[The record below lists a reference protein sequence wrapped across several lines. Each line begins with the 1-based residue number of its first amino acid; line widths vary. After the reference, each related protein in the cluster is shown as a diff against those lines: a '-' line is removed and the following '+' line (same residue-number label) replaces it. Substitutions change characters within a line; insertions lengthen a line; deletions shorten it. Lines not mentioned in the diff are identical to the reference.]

1 MKHLLILLI
10 STLILSSPVIGQ
22 SSKYES
28 VNQCVLQTMTEKKL
42 TGNKMFE
49 LIKEECER
57 ILGKVKGKGKK
68 RQNGVLFFINRDRI
82 LGWYKKGDRKK
93 DGKYVGEIENRKP
106 NGQGTHTY
114 SNGEKYVGEW
124 KGGMPWIGTKYNKN
138 GEILGKWT
146 NGKFQ

>member
-1 MKHLLILLI
+1 MKHVLIMLISILL
-10 STLILSSPVIGQ
+10 LSSPVIGK

-28 VNQCVLQTMTEKKL
+28 VNQCVLQTMEEREL

-49 LIKEECER
+49 MVKVECE
-57 ILGKVKGKGKK
+57 KHVKKLKK
-68 RQNGVLFFINRDRI
+68 IKGVLFFINRGRK
-82 LGWYKKGDRKK
+82 LGWYEKGDMEK

-106 NGQGTHTY
+106 NGQGKHTY

-124 KGGMPWIGTKYNKN
+124 KGGMPWIGIKYDKN

-146 NGKFQ
+146 NGKYE

>member
-1 MKHLLILLI
+1 MNPMKHLLIILSILL
-10 STLILSSPVIGQ
+10 LSSPVIGQ

-28 VNQCVLQTMTEKKL
+28 VGQCVLQTMEEREL

-49 LIKEECER
+49 MVKVECEKQ
-57 ILGKVKGKGKK
+57 LKK
-68 RQNGVLFFINRDRI
+68 RKGVLFFINRDRI

>member
-1 MKHLLILLI
+1 MKHLLIIISLL
-10 STLILSSPVIGQ
+10 LLSFPLFGQ

-28 VNQCVLQTMTEKKL
+28 VGQCVLQTMEEREL

-49 LIKEECER
+49 MVKVECEKQ
-57 ILGKVKGKGKK
+57 LKK
-68 RQNGVLFFINRDRI
+68 RKGVLFFINRDRI

>member
-1 MKHLLILLI
+1 MRHILILFNSIL
-10 STLILSSPVIGQ
+10 LLSSPVMGQ
-22 SSKYES
+22 SAKYEN
-28 VNQCVLQTMTEKKL
+28 VNQCVLQTMEEREL
-42 TGNKMFE
+42 TGNKIFE
-49 LIKEECER
+49 IIKVECE
-57 ILGKVKGKGKK
+57 KNFKK
-68 RQNGVLFFINRDRI
+68 LNKRNGILFFINRDRK
-82 LGWYKKGDRKK
+82 LGWYEKGDKGK
-93 DGKYVGEIENRKP
+93 DGEYVGEIENRKP

>member
-1 MKHLLILLI
+1 MRHILILLSI
-10 STLILSSPVIGQ
+10 LLLSSSVIGQ

-28 VNQCVLQTMTEKKL
+28 VGQCVLQIMEEREL

-49 LIKEECER
+49 MVKVECEKHFKQ
-57 ILGKVKGKGKK
+57 LKK
-68 RQNGVLFFINRDRI
+68 RKGVLFFINRDRK
-82 LGWYKKGDRKK
+82 LGWYEKGDRKK

-106 NGQGTHTY
+106 NGQGIHTY
-114 SNGEKYVGEW
+114 SNEEKFVGEW
-124 KGGMPWIGTKYNKN
+124 KSGMPWIGTKYNKN

>member
-1 MKHLLILLI
+1 MKHIIIIFSILLF
-10 STLILSSPVIGQ
+10 SSHVIGQ
-22 SSKYES
+22 SPKYES
-28 VNQCVLQTMTEKKL
+28 VNQCVLKTMEEREL

-49 LIKEECER
+49 MVKVECEKHFK
-57 ILGKVKGKGKK
+57 KVKKI
-68 RQNGVLFFINRDRI
+68 NGILFFINRDRK
-82 LGWYKKGDRKK
+82 LGWYEKGDREK
-93 DGKYVGEIENRKP
+93 DGEYVGEIEKRKP
-106 NGQGTHTY
+106 NGHGTHTY